1 MKTIAALT
9 QIPGKPKRMRVEF
22 RNGESVELGVDIIAR
37 HRLLAGRAVSAEA
50 LRAAREE
57 DARKEAEAAALKLL
71 NRKNC
76 SEQELRRALKAN
88 GFGERVVD
96 EVVEKCRGWG
106 YLNDRRLAE
115 MVVTDAIERRHL
127 GPARIRQTLRK
138 RGVDDALG
146 VSAQKRAADSEPP
159 LVEQALAALKGKE
172 RTYARLDRETA
183 RRRMIAFL
191 QRRGFSFDTIRAAL
205 ERLGEDAGGE
215 E

>member
-88 GFGERVVD
+88 GFGEGVVD

-146 VSAQKRAADSEPP
+146 ASAQKRAADSEPS

-172 RTYARLDRETA
+172 RTYAGSTA
-183 RRRMIAFL
+183 R
-191 QRRGFSFDTIRAAL
+191 QPG
-205 ERLGEDAGGE
+205 AG
-215 E
+215 